1 MKKLLAMALAL
12 VMALGVTTAAWA
24 DGEGAEGG
32 AGTTSENFY
41 QDTENDHVWH
51 IKNLEGLK
59 EFRANLKNDQ
69 WQAVGNYWSE
79 GQNERLKNEA
89 YYGYTIVL
97 DNDID
102 MSGEAS
108 WEPIGDKN
116 DPWRF
121 NGTFDGQN
129 HTISNMKIAANGN
142 NVGFFGFLE
151 PGREQGLRIQN
162 LKFDNANVSGG
173 QNVAVLAGAANLFSE
188 FNNITVTNSTV
199 NGAKNVGGIVGYTLN
214 GEEINN
220 ITIENTKLYA
230 SEKRVGGIAGYVC
243 NSADRVSD
251 DCGGAYEKCSV
262 KNLTIAKSAADST
275 WPAESGH
282 LFGLLNSDGGTTTY
296 KLTNCRINGKLV
308 PAATVEQEGDGT
320 RAPYTALGVTVF
332 CYGADNVTNVS
343 IICTETDPIIEQPP
357 RYYYNSTTTTDTKAD
372 GTKGSPK
379 TFDAGMGI
387 YALTAVLSVTGMAYV
402 GKKKF

>member
-1 MKKLLAMALAL
+1 MKKVLATILAL
-12 VMALGVTTAAWA
+12 VMALGVTATAWA
-24 DGEGAEGG
+24 TEGG
-32 AGTTSENFY
+32 TKGGVGTTSGNFY
-41 QDTENDHVWH
+41 QDTENEYVWH

-69 WQAVGNYWSE
+69 WQAVGNYWSP

-108 WEPIGDKN
+108 WEPIGGVN

-129 HTISNMKIAANGN
+129 HTISNMKIDGNGD

-162 LKFDNANVSGG
+162 LKFDNAKVSGG
-173 QNVAVLAGAANLFSE
+173 QNVAVLAGTTNLFSE
-188 FNNITVTNSTV
+188 FSNITVTNSTV
-199 NGAKNVGGIVGYTLN
+199 SGTKNIAGIVGYTLN
-214 GEEINN
+214 GEKINN
-220 ITIENTKLYA
+220 ITIESTRLYA

-243 NSADRVSD
+243 NSANRVSD
-251 DCGGAYEKCSV
+251 GCGGAYEKCSV
-262 KNLTIAKSAADST
+262 KNLTIAQGTANNT
-275 WPAESGH
+275 WPAESGY
-282 LFGLLNSDGGTTTY
+282 LFGLLNSDGGKTLY
-296 KLTNCRINGKLV
+296 KLTNCRVNGKLV
-308 PAATVEQEGDGT
+308 PAATVEQAGDGT

-343 IICTETDPIIEQPP
+343 IICTETDPTPSTGG
-357 RYYYNSTTTTDTKAD
+357 YYYYHPTTDTKAD
-372 GTKGSPK
+372 TTKGSPK
-379 TFDAGMGI
+379 TFDAGVGI
-387 YALTAVLSVTGMAYV
+387 YAVTAVLSVTGMAWAA
-402 GKKKF
+402 KKRGN

>member
-1 MKKLLAMALAL
+1 MKKVLATILAL
-12 VMALGVTTAAWA
+12 VMALGVTATAWA
-24 DGEGAEGG
+24 TEGG
-32 AGTTSENFY
+32 TKGGVGTTSGNFY
-41 QDTENDHVWH
+41 QDTENEYVWH

-69 WQAVGNYWSE
+69 WQAVGNYWSP

-108 WEPIGDKN
+108 WEPIGGVN

-129 HTISNMKIAANGN
+129 HTISNMKIDGNGD

-162 LKFDNANVSGG
+162 LKFDNAKVSGG
-173 QNVAVLAGAANLFSE
+173 QNVAVLAGTANLFSE
-188 FNNITVTNSTV
+188 FSNITVTNSTV
-199 NGAKNVGGIVGYTLN
+199 SGTKNIAGIVGYTLN
-214 GEEINN
+214 GEKINN
-220 ITIENTKLYA
+220 ITIESTRLYA

-243 NSADRVSD
+243 NSANRVSD
-251 DCGGAYEKCSV
+251 GCGGAYEKCSV
-262 KNLTIAKSAADST
+262 KNLTIAQGTANNT
-275 WPAESGH
+275 WPAESGY
-282 LFGLLNSDGGTTTY
+282 LFGLLNSDGGKTLY
-296 KLTNCRINGKLV
+296 KLTNCRVNGKLV
-308 PAATVEQEGDGT
+308 PAATVEQAGDGT

-343 IICTETDPIIEQPP
+343 IICTETDPTPSTGG
-357 RYYYNSTTTTDTKAD
+357 YYYYHPTTDTKAD
-372 GTKGSPK
+372 TTKGSPK
-379 TFDAGMGI
+379 TFDAGVGI
-387 YALTAVLSVTGMAYV
+387 YAVTAVLSVTGMAWTA
-402 GKKKF
+402 KKRGN